1 MEKHRATVVAFLKG
15 STRLSG
21 AALIP
26 QQLHVR
32 HVSTPTGHAGNMEPE
47 GPAIAYAAEGGMEA
61 APSLAAAVAD
71 LNSPA
76 DTTGQM
82 QI

>member
-1 MEKHRATVVAFLKG
+1 V
-15 STRLSG
+15 
-21 AALIP
+21 LIP

-32 HVSTPTGHAGNMEPE
+32 HVSTPIGHAGSMEPE
-47 GPAIAYAAEGGMEA
+47 GPAIAYAAEGGMED
-61 APSLAAAVAD
+61 APSSAAVAAD

-82 QI
+82 QM